1 MYEEY
6 LLDND
11 DNLTKVKKSIIR
23 RANAT
28 GDLSRYDV
36 KYLIN
41 HYLTGREMAPPKN
54 VDSLIDN
61 VKKTLKLSTSS
72 GGDTFNKVVAQVKS
86 ITSIEQNINCLEIEM
101 CERYDPCCKV
111 ETQFRGI
118 VPSKLE
124 LQVQFFL
131 YRLWILL
138 QDLSSTRF

>member
-1 MYEEY
+1 M
-6 LLDND
+6 
-11 DNLTKVKKSIIR
+11 KKSIIR

-86 ITSIEQNINCLEIEM
+86 LKSIEQKI
-101 CERYDPCCKV
+101 
-111 ETQFRGI
+111 
-118 VPSKLE
+118 
-124 LQVQFFL
+124 
-131 YRLWILL
+131 
-138 QDLSSTRF
+138 